1 MKTDTMKTLAL
12 GTLILGSVT
21 TAGSVQAA
29 PMTLNFHSGLAQSRP
44 EAQHIDRFAELVE
57 EKSNGELKIEV
68 YHAGA
73 LGLKETDILRTLQRG
88 MVDMALLYG
97 EYYTRDAPALA
108 SVYAQGAIT
117 QPEQHLD
124 ILPVIKELYDDGF
137 AEWNIHTVG
146 GVVAPIFDV
155 GLHCKEPVNSLDD
168 LQDKKVRVWSRHL
181 VETFDAL
188 GISAQVIP
196 QNDMYMALQT
206 GVVDC
211 AYYLS
216 TVAKT
221 VSLQE
226 VTEYEAYLHPWAAAP
241 WIFGISESS
250 LERLDDNQRQALE
263 AAGQEIWELT
273 RELAVDP
280 EREAQAR
287 EEREALGITILPA
300 FSDEDVNTFVTAA
313 WGAWEVMA
321 ENAGEEGID
330 YYNTV
335 TQALS
340 DQSVSE

>member
-1 MKTDTMKTLAL
+1 MNNPKSKKVTLGAATLLSLTTM
-12 GTLILGSVT
+12 
-21 TAGSVQAA
+21 GSVQAENIS
-29 PMTLNFHSGLAQSRP
+29 LKFHSGLSQSRP
-44 EAQHIDRFAELVE
+44 EAEQINRFASLVS
-57 EKSNGELKIEV
+57 EKSDGELDIEV

-73 LGLKETDILRTLQRG
+73 LGLKEADMLRVLQQG

-117 QPEQHLD
+117 ESSQHDEILD
-124 ILPVIKELYDDGF
+124 VIRELYEDGF
-137 AEWNIHTVG
+137 SAWDIQIVG

-155 GLHCKEPVNSLDD
+155 GLHCKEPVHTLAD

-181 VETFDAL
+181 VDTFELL

-216 TVAKT
+216 TVAPT

-226 VTEYEAYLHPWAAAP
+226 VTEYESYLHPWAASP
-241 WIFGISESS
+241 WLFGISEQALS
-250 LERLDDNQRQALE
+250 RLNDNQRQALE
-263 AAGQEIWELT
+263 EAGEEVWNET
-273 RELAVDP
+273 RATAVDP

-287 EEREALGITILPA
+287 QERKELGITMLPD
-300 FSDEDVNTFVTAA
+300 FSDDDVETFVDAA
-313 WGAWEVMA
+313 WQAWQAMA
-321 ENAGEEGID
+321 ENAGEDGIR
-330 YYNTV
+330 YYETV
-335 TQALS
+335 TQAI
-340 DQSVSE
+340 SEE

>member
-1 MKTDTMKTLAL
+1 MKNYNSDKLAL
-12 GTLILGSVT
+12 GMIMLGLT
-21 TAGSVQAA
+21 ATAGNAQADA
-29 PMTLNFHSGLAQSRP
+29 ITLKFHSGLSQSRP
-44 EAQHIDRFAELVE
+44 EAEHIERFAKLVD
-57 EKSNGELKIEV
+57 EKSSGELKIEV

-73 LGLKETDILRTLQRG
+73 LGLKEADILRTLQHG

-117 QPEQHLD
+117 EAEQHLD
-124 ILPVIKELYDDGF
+124 ILPVIKEMYDDGF
-137 AEWNIHTVG
+137 AKWNIHTVG

-155 GLHCKEPVNSLDD
+155 GLHCKEPVSSLDD
-168 LQDKKVRVWSRHL
+168 LQGKKVRVWSRHL
-181 VETFDAL
+181 VDTFDTL

-226 VTEYEAYLHPWAAAP
+226 VTEYESYLHPWAAAP
-241 WIFGISESS
+241 WLFGISERA
-250 LERLDDNQRQALE
+250 LGRLDDNQRQALE
-263 AAGQEIWELT
+263 EAGQETWNTT

-280 EREAQAR
+280 EREALAR
-287 EEREALGITILPA
+287 EERESLGITILPS
-300 FSDEDVNTFVTAA
+300 FSEADVDTFVTAA
-313 WGAWEVMA
+313 WSTWKTMA
-321 ENAGEEGID
+321 ENAGEDGTH

-340 DQSVSE
+340 E

>member
-1 MKTDTMKTLAL
+1 MKNYNRKKLAL
-12 GTLILGSVT
+12 SISMLGFI
-21 TAGSVQAA
+21 TAAGNAQAE
-29 PMTLNFHSGLAQSRP
+29 PITLNFHSGLSQSRP
-44 EAQHIDRFAELVE
+44 EAEHIDRFAELVD
-57 EKSNGELKIEV
+57 EKSDGELQIEV

-73 LGLKETDILRTLQRG
+73 LGLKEADIPRTLQRG
-88 MVDMALLYG
+88 IVDMALLYG

-117 QPEQHLD
+117 EAEQHLD
-124 ILPVIKELYDDGF
+124 ILPIIREMYDDGF
-137 AEWNIHTVG
+137 SQWNIHTVG

-155 GLHCKEPVNSLDD
+155 GLHCKEPINSLAD

-181 VETFDAL
+181 VDTFEAL

-216 TVAKT
+216 TVATT

-226 VTEYEAYLHPWAAAP
+226 VTEYESYLHPWAAAP
-241 WIFGISESS
+241 WLFGISERAM
-250 LERLDDNQRQALE
+250 ERLNDNQRQALE
-263 AAGQEIWELT
+263 EAGQEVWVTT
-273 RELAVDP
+273 RELAVNP
-280 EREAQAR
+280 ERETQAR
-287 EEREALGITILPA
+287 EERESLGITVLPP
-300 FSDEDVNTFVTAA
+300 FSEADVDTFVTAA
-313 WGAWEVMA
+313 WGTWEAMA
-321 ENAGEEGID
+321 ENSGEDGIR

-340 DQSVSE
+340 E

>member
-1 MKTDTMKTLAL
+1 MNNPKIKKVTLGAATLLSLTTM
-12 GTLILGSVT
+12 
-21 TAGSVQAA
+21 GSVQAENIS
-29 PMTLNFHSGLAQSRP
+29 LKFHSGLSQSRP
-44 EAQHIDRFAELVE
+44 EAEQINRFASLVS
-57 EKSNGELKIEV
+57 EKSDGELEIEV

-73 LGLKETDILRTLQRG
+73 LGLKETDMLRILQQG

-117 QPEQHLD
+117 ESSQHDEILD
-124 ILPVIKELYDDGF
+124 VIKELYEDGF
-137 AEWNIHTVG
+137 ADWDIQIVG

-155 GLHCKEPVNSLDD
+155 GLHCKEPVHSLEG

-181 VETFDAL
+181 VDTFELL

-216 TVAKT
+216 TVAPT

-226 VTEYEAYLHPWAAAP
+226 VTEYESYLHPWAASP
-241 WIFGISESS
+241 WLFGISEQALS
-250 LERLDDNQRQALE
+250 RLNDNQRQALE
-263 AAGQEIWELT
+263 EAGEEIWNET
-273 RELAVDP
+273 RATAVDP

-287 EEREALGITILPA
+287 QEREELGITMLPD
-300 FSDEDVNTFVTAA
+300 FSDDDVETFVDAA
-313 WGAWEVMA
+313 WQAWRAMA
-321 ENAGEEGID
+321 ENAGEDGIR
-330 YYNTV
+330 YYETV
-335 TQALS
+335 TQAI
-340 DQSVSE
+340 SEE

>member
-1 MKTDTMKTLAL
+1 MNNPKSKKVTLGAATLLSLTTM
-12 GTLILGSVT
+12 
-21 TAGSVQAA
+21 GSVQAENIS
-29 PMTLNFHSGLAQSRP
+29 LKFHSGLSQSRP
-44 EAQHIDRFAELVE
+44 EAEQINRFASLVN
-57 EKSNGELKIEV
+57 EKSDGELDIEV

-73 LGLKETDILRTLQRG
+73 LGLKEADMLRVLQQG

-117 QPEQHLD
+117 ESSQHDEILD
-124 ILPVIKELYDDGF
+124 VIRELYEDGF
-137 AEWNIHTVG
+137 SEWDIQIVG

-155 GLHCKEPVNSLDD
+155 GLHCKEPVHSLAD

-181 VETFDAL
+181 VDTFELL

-216 TVAKT
+216 TVAPT

-226 VTEYEAYLHPWAAAP
+226 VTEYESYLHPWAASP
-241 WIFGISESS
+241 WLFGISEQALS
-250 LERLDDNQRQALE
+250 RLNDNQRQALE
-263 AAGQEIWELT
+263 EAGEEIWNET
-273 RELAVDP
+273 RATAVDP

-287 EEREALGITILPA
+287 QERKELGITMLPD
-300 FSDEDVNTFVTAA
+300 FSDDDVATFVDAA
-313 WGAWEVMA
+313 WQAWQAMA
-321 ENAGEEGID
+321 ENAGEDGTR
-330 YYNTV
+330 YYETV
-335 TQALS
+335 TQAI
-340 DQSVSE
+340 SEE

>member
-1 MKTDTMKTLAL
+1 MNNPKSKKVTLGAATLLSLTTM
-12 GTLILGSVT
+12 
-21 TAGSVQAA
+21 GSVQAENIS
-29 PMTLNFHSGLAQSRP
+29 LKFHSGLSQSRP
-44 EAQHIDRFAELVE
+44 EAEQINRLASLVS
-57 EKSNGELKIEV
+57 EKSDGELDIEV

-73 LGLKETDILRTLQRG
+73 LGLKEADMLRVLQQG

-117 QPEQHLD
+117 ESSQHDEILD
-124 ILPVIKELYDDGF
+124 VIRELYEDGF
-137 AEWNIHTVG
+137 SAWDIQIVG

-155 GLHCKEPVNSLDD
+155 GLHCKEPVHTLAD

-181 VETFDAL
+181 VDTFELL

-216 TVAKT
+216 TVAPT

-226 VTEYEAYLHPWAAAP
+226 VTEYESYLHPWAASP
-241 WIFGISESS
+241 WLFGISEQALS
-250 LERLDDNQRQALE
+250 RLNDNQRQALE
-263 AAGQEIWELT
+263 EAGEEVWNET
-273 RELAVDP
+273 RATAVDP

-287 EEREALGITILPA
+287 QERKELGITMLPD
-300 FSDEDVNTFVTAA
+300 FSDDDVETFVDAA
-313 WGAWEVMA
+313 WQAWQAMA
-321 ENAGEEGID
+321 ENAGKDGIR
-330 YYNTV
+330 YYETV
-335 TQALS
+335 TQAI
-340 DQSVSE
+340 SEE

>member
-1 MKTDTMKTLAL
+1 MNNPKSKKVTLGAA
-12 GTLILGSVT
+12 TLLSLT
-21 TAGSVQAA
+21 TIGSVQAENIS
-29 PMTLNFHSGLAQSRP
+29 LKFHSGLSQSRP
-44 EAQHIDRFAELVE
+44 EAEQINRFASLVS
-57 EKSNGELKIEV
+57 EKSDGELDIEV

-73 LGLKETDILRTLQRG
+73 LGLKEADMLRVLQQG

-117 QPEQHLD
+117 ESSQHDEILD
-124 ILPVIKELYDDGF
+124 VIRELYEDGF
-137 AEWNIHTVG
+137 SEWDIQIVG

-155 GLHCKEPVNSLDD
+155 GLHCKEPVHSLAD

-181 VETFDAL
+181 VDTFELL

-216 TVAKT
+216 TVAPT

-226 VTEYEAYLHPWAAAP
+226 VTEYESYLHPWAASP
-241 WIFGISESS
+241 WLFGISEQALS
-250 LERLDDNQRQALE
+250 RLNDNQRQALE
-263 AAGQEIWELT
+263 EAGKEIWNET
-273 RELAVDP
+273 RATAVDP

-287 EEREALGITILPA
+287 QERKELGITMLPD
-300 FSDEDVNTFVTAA
+300 FSDDDVATFVDAA
-313 WGAWEVMA
+313 WQAWQAMA
-321 ENAGEEGID
+321 ENAGEDGTR
-330 YYNTV
+330 YYETV
-335 TQALS
+335 TQAIS
-340 DQSVSE
+340 KE

>member
-1 MKTDTMKTLAL
+1 MKNYNSKKLAL
-12 GTLILGSVT
+12 SVAMLGMIA
-21 TAGSVQAA
+21 TAGSAQADA
-29 PMTLNFHSGLAQSRP
+29 ITLNFHSGLSQTRP
-44 EAQHIDRFAELVE
+44 EAEHIERFAKLVD
-57 EKSNGELKIEV
+57 EKSGGELKIEV

-73 LGLKETDILRTLQRG
+73 LGLKEADILRTLQRG

-117 QPEQHLD
+117 DAEQHLD
-124 ILPVIKELYDDGF
+124 ILPVIKEMYDDGF
-137 AEWNIHTVG
+137 AKWNIQTVG

-155 GLHCKEPVNSLDD
+155 GLHCKEPVNSLED
-168 LQDKKVRVWSRHL
+168 LKGKKVRVWSRHL
-181 VETFDAL
+181 VDTFDAL

-226 VTEYEAYLHPWAAAP
+226 VTEYESYLHPWAASP
-241 WIFGISESS
+241 WIFGISERS
-250 LERLDDNQRQALE
+250 LGRLDDNQRQALE
-263 AAGQEIWELT
+263 EAGQEIWEET
-273 RELAVDP
+273 REIAVSP

-287 EEREALGITILPA
+287 EERESLGITILPP
-300 FSDEDVNTFVTAA
+300 FSEADVDTFVTAA
-313 WGAWEVMA
+313 WGTWKTMA
-321 ENAGEEGID
+321 ENAGEDGMH

-340 DQSVSE
+340 E

>member
-1 MKTDTMKTLAL
+1 MRNNNFNKLASAVTLL
-12 GTLILGSVT
+12 GLTTTIGAAQADSV
-21 TAGSVQAA
+21 
-29 PMTLNFHSGLAQSRP
+29 TLNFHSGLAQSRP
-44 EAQHIDRFAELVE
+44 EAEHIEAFASLVE
-57 EKSNGELKIEV
+57 EKSGGELKIEV

-73 LGLKETDILRTLQRG
+73 LGLKEADILRTLQRG

-117 QPEQHLD
+117 AADQHLD
-124 ILPVIKELYDDGF
+124 ILPVIKEMYDDGF
-137 AEWNIHTVG
+137 AKWNIHTVG

-155 GLHCKEPVNSLDD
+155 GLHCKEPVDSLED
-168 LQDKKVRVWSRHL
+168 LQGKKVRVWSRHL

-188 GISAQVIP
+188 GIAAQVIP

-221 VSLQE
+221 VSLHE
-226 VTEYEAYLHPWAAAP
+226 VTEYESYLHPWAAAP
-241 WIFGISESS
+241 WIFGISERA
-250 LERLDDNQRQALE
+250 LGRLDDNQRQALE
-263 AAGQEIWELT
+263 EAGQEIWATT

-280 EREAQAR
+280 EREALAR
-287 EEREALGITILPA
+287 EERELLGITVLPP
-300 FSDEDVNTFVTAA
+300 FSDADVDTFVTAA
-313 WGAWEVMA
+313 WSTWKTMA
-321 ENAGEEGID
+321 ENAGEDGMR

-340 DQSVSE
+340 E

>member
-1 MKTDTMKTLAL
+1 MNNPKIKKVTLGAATLLSLTTM
-12 GTLILGSVT
+12 
-21 TAGSVQAA
+21 GSVQAENIS
-29 PMTLNFHSGLAQSRP
+29 LKFHSGLSQSRP
-44 EAQHIDRFAELVE
+44 EAEQINRFASLVS
-57 EKSNGELKIEV
+57 EKSDGELDIEV

-73 LGLKETDILRTLQRG
+73 LGLKEADMLRVLQQG

-117 QPEQHLD
+117 ESSQHDEILD
-124 ILPVIKELYDDGF
+124 VIRELYEDGF
-137 AEWNIHTVG
+137 SDWDIQIVG

-155 GLHCKEPVNSLDD
+155 GLHCKEPVHTLAD

-181 VETFDAL
+181 VDTFELL

-216 TVAKT
+216 TVAPT

-226 VTEYEAYLHPWAAAP
+226 VTEYESYLHPWAASP
-241 WIFGISESS
+241 WLFGISEQALS
-250 LERLDDNQRQALE
+250 RLNDNQRQALE
-263 AAGQEIWELT
+263 EAGEEVWNET
-273 RELAVDP
+273 RATAVDP

-287 EEREALGITILPA
+287 QERKELGITMLPD
-300 FSDEDVNTFVTAA
+300 FSDDDVETFVDAA
-313 WGAWEVMA
+313 WQAWQAMA
-321 ENAGEEGID
+321 ENAGEDGIR
-330 YYNTV
+330 YYETV
-335 TQALS
+335 TQAI
-340 DQSVSE
+340 SEE

>member
-1 MKTDTMKTLAL
+1 MLR
-12 GTLILGSVT
+12 IL
-21 TAGSVQAA
+21 Q
-29 PMTLNFHSGLAQSRP
+29 Q
-44 EAQHIDRFAELVE
+44 
-57 EKSNGELKIEV
+57 
-68 YHAGA
+68 
-73 LGLKETDILRTLQRG
+73 G

-117 QPEQHLD
+117 ESSQHTE
-124 ILPVIKELYDDGF
+124 ILSVIRELYEEGF
-137 AEWNIHTVG
+137 ANWDIQIVG

-155 GLHCKEPVNSLDD
+155 GLHCKEPINTLEG

-181 VETFDAL
+181 VDTFDLL

-216 TVAKT
+216 TVAPT

-226 VTEYEAYLHPWAAAP
+226 VTEYEAYLHPWAASP
-241 WIFGISESS
+241 WLFGISENAFS
-250 LERLDDNQRQALE
+250 RLNDNQRQALE
-263 AAGQEIWELT
+263 EAGQEIWEAT
-273 RELAVDP
+273 KDAAVDP

-287 EEREALGITILPA
+287 QEREALGITMLPA
-300 FSDEDVNTFVTAA
+300 FSDEDLDTFVTAA
-313 WGAWEVMA
+313 WSAWKNMA
-321 ENAGEEGID
+321 EESGEDGTR

-340 DQSVSE
+340 DNK

>member
-1 MKTDTMKTLAL
+1 MNNPKSKKVTLGAA
-12 GTLILGSVT
+12 TLLSLT
-21 TAGSVQAA
+21 TIGSVQAENIS
-29 PMTLNFHSGLAQSRP
+29 LKFHSGLSQSRP
-44 EAQHIDRFAELVE
+44 EAEQINRFASLVS
-57 EKSNGELKIEV
+57 EKSDGELDIEV

-73 LGLKETDILRTLQRG
+73 LGLKEADMLRVLQQG

-117 QPEQHLD
+117 ESSQHDEILD
-124 ILPVIKELYDDGF
+124 VIRELYEDGF
-137 AEWNIHTVG
+137 SDWDIQIVG

-155 GLHCKEPVNSLDD
+155 GLHCKEPVHSLAD

-181 VETFDAL
+181 VDTFELL

-216 TVAKT
+216 TVAPT

-226 VTEYEAYLHPWAAAP
+226 VTEYESYLHPWAASP
-241 WIFGISESS
+241 WLFGISEQALS
-250 LERLDDNQRQALE
+250 RLNDNQRQALE
-263 AAGQEIWELT
+263 EAGEEIWNET
-273 RELAVDP
+273 RATAVDP

-287 EEREALGITILPA
+287 QERKELGITMLPD
-300 FSDEDVNTFVTAA
+300 FSDDDVETFVDAA
-313 WGAWEVMA
+313 WQAWQAMA
-321 ENAGEEGID
+321 ENAGEDGTR
-330 YYNTV
+330 YYETV
-335 TQALS
+335 TQAI
-340 DQSVSE
+340 SEE